1 MAMARVYERY
11 GSKITAQA
19 SMAIA
24 GNAFSGGALV
34 QMKKASGQNSDGAQ
48 WFDVFIDVTVAP
60 SSDAEAEIWIS
71 GSPDG
76 TMEAEYEF
84 ALSAKVDNVV
94 GKVHMGVLHSTP
106 YAFKAKIKAI
116 DYSYTATLY
125 VVPVHFADA

>member
-71 GSPDG
+71 GSP
-76 TMEAEYEF
+76 
-84 ALSAKVDNVV
+84 
-94 GKVHMGVLHSTP
+94 
-106 YAFKAKIKAI
+106 
-116 DYSYTATLY
+116 
-125 VVPVHFADA
+125 